1 MNSCLRNTLPFI
13 SKRLGVLGY
22 GWRWGMC
29 PFNLPEGARLDLNL
43 AF

>member
-1 MNSCLRNTLPFI
+1 
-13 SKRLGVLGY
+13 LGVLGY

-29 PFNLPEGARLDLNL
+29 RFNLPEGVRLDLNL